1 MHRHG
6 NPRTATSRTK
16 PKIHVAGHDAD
27 AVRRVAQG
35 HAPAQAAAGDAQRAA
50 APSCATDPSR
60 QAQARRAARRRGV
73 TPPARYGASPLS
85 SCVARPPR
93 PPSTFGYAPR
103 GRAITLR
110 NIGGALSPKSRHCN
124 HSIAVSRAESA
135 AQHTQRYNRE
145 GGWWRRA
152 RKRAPRV
159 RTSTRAGQC
168 YPAAQSRSLQSGQVS
183 VLTRV
188 N

>member
-1 MHRHG
+1 MGPWVGLLGTWYYGDALLNPLFVVHRHG

-103 GRAITLR
+103 GRAIILR

-124 HSIAVSRAESA
+124 HSIAVSRAETA
-135 AQHTQRYNRE
+135 AQHTQRYNR
-145 GGWWRRA
+145 
-152 RKRAPRV
+152 
-159 RTSTRAGQC
+159 
-168 YPAAQSRSLQSGQVS
+168 
-183 VLTRV
+183 
-188 N
+188 